1 MDINI
6 NFKTM
11 KLLEG
16 IIGENPNNLRYGNS
30 F

>member
-1 MDINI
+1 MDVNV

-16 IIGENPNNLRYGNS
+16 VIGENPNNLRYGNS